1 MSAKAA
7 CLRVLCAPRN
17 PKEKEGSVGM
27 QVSSGV
33 KRATI
38 TATITRADGTVEELG
53 VVAFHESNPIK
64 RAVLR
69 LKQMRGERIEEK
81 DVLTLNGE

>member
-1 MSAKAA
+1 MS
-7 CLRVLCAPRN
+7 
-17 PKEKEGSVGM
+17 M

-38 TATITRADGTVEELG
+38 TATVTRADGTVEELG
-53 VVAFHESNPIK
+53 VIAFHESNPLK

-69 LKQMRGERIEEK
+69 LKQMRGERIEES
-81 DVLTLNGE
+81 DVLALRGEKE

>member
-1 MSAKAA
+1 M
-7 CLRVLCAPRN
+7 
-17 PKEKEGSVGM
+17 GM

-53 VVAFHESNPIK
+53 VVAFHESNPLK

-69 LKQMRGERIEEK
+69 LKQMRGERIEET
-81 DVLTLNGE
+81 DVLVGLSDGDNGH

>member
-1 MSAKAA
+1 MS
-7 CLRVLCAPRN
+7 
-17 PKEKEGSVGM
+17 M

-38 TATITRADGTVEELG
+38 TATVTRADGTVEELG
-53 VVAFHESNPIK
+53 VVAFHESNPLK

-69 LKQMRGERIEEK
+69 LKQMRGERIKET
-81 DVLTLNGE
+81 DVLIEASEKE